1 MRRVLGSIDKI
12 ERQVFPE
19 HSDLTFK
26 HLSSELGCVEIGL
39 VDHGPTGTKELQESK
54 LKTPKMMRSFCSQI
68 VEQYKIRA
76 DEVKI
81 ASIIISGKLISV
93 NFAEIYINHYF

>member
-1 MRRVLGSIDKI
+1 MRRVLGSIDRI
-12 ERQVFPE
+12 ERQVAAD

-54 LKTPKMMRSFCSQI
+54 LKTFKMFSNCRTI
-68 VEQYKIRA
+68 
-76 DEVKI
+76 
-81 ASIIISGKLISV
+81 
-93 NFAEIYINHYF
+93 

>member
-1 MRRVLGSIDKI
+1 MAAD
-12 ERQVFPE
+12 

-26 HLSSELGCVEIGL
+26 HLSSELDCVEIGL

-68 VEQYKIRA
+68 VEQYEIRA
-76 DEVKI
+76 NKVKI
-81 ASIIISGKLISV
+81 ASIIISGKITSV
-93 NFAEIYINHYF
+93 NFA